1 MKILGLNFFHADTSA
16 ALVIDNKIVAAVEE
30 ERFSRIKHFSGFP
43 VQSINYCL
51 NHANLKFEDL
61 DFISV
66 NSNPYYNLGSKI
78 AYALANPLQ
87 IKSYINRLK
96 RLKLKTG
103 IKENLYRYFGNT
115 KKIKI
120 TAAVITA
127 E

>member
-16 ALVIDNKIVAAVEE
+16 ALIVDNNIVAAVEE

-61 DFISV
+61 DIISV
-66 NSNPYYNLGSKI
+66 NSNPYYNLINKI
-78 AYALANPLQ
+78 MYASNNPSQ
-87 IKSYINRLK
+87 ILSYINRLK

-103 IKENLYRYFGNT
+103 IKENIYNIL
-115 KKIKI
+115 KH
-120 TAAVITA
+120 
-127 E
+127 